1 MLRTLQNQCRQVARQ
16 QERARFRA
24 LAKPEPCQS
33 KGPEKIAK
41 LVLQVEP
48 VVVPGQVE
56 EPVQL
61 EEAVVQAA
69 DR

>member
-1 MLRTLQNQCRQVARQ
+1 
-16 QERARFRA
+16 

-56 EPVQL
+56 EPVLL
-61 EEAVVQAA
+61 EEALVQAA